1 MRAGIF
7 GEINAQPD
15 MTVVAEATDGEQEIA
30 SFRAHRPDGT
40 LMDGRML

>member
-30 SFRAHRPDGT
+30 RFPGSSSCHPDGW
-40 LMDGRML
+40 